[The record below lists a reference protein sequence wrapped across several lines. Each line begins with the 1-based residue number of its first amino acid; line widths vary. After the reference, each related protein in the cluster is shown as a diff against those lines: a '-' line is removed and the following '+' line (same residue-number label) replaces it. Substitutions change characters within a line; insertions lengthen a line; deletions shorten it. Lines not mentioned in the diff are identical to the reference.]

1 MSAVKVEKEIGGRM
15 LSIETGKVARQAHGA
30 VWVRYG
36 DTVVLSTVLTE
47 KPRREVS
54 FFPLFV
60 DFREASYSAGKIPG
74 GFFKREG
81 RPTTKEVITMRLID
95 RPIRPCFPKD
105 FMDETQ
111 LQCLTLSY
119 DGENEPDILAL
130 IGASAALSLSK
141 APFEGPIA
149 ATRVGYMDGEFI
161 VNPTLPE
168 IEEGEMDLI
177 VAGPREALN
186 MLEFAGNEMDEDVVA
201 EAIQTGQQTCQE
213 VVDLINELVEKVGKA
228 EVTYEPTPVPDEL
241 KKEIS
246 EKWGDRIREAKQ
258 IPGKT
263 DRGDALGAIKEEVM
277 THYFPEDAEPSYTH
291 WQVDEALFKTE
302 GRIQRELIVRD
313 GKRPDGRSK
322 DEVRELG
329 VEVGVLPR
337 THGSALFN
345 RGETQAL
352 VMATL
357 GCPRDQ
363 AIIDGIRE
371 EYKKSFYL
379 HYNFPPFSVGQ
390 IKPIRGPSRRDIGH
404 GFLAE
409 KALAPVM
416 PSEEDFPYTVRVVS
430 ELLGSNGSTSQATI
444 CGATLAM
451 MDAGVPITAPVA
463 GISIGMVHDE
473 DDPDNY
479 VLLTDIVGEEDF
491 HGDMDFKVAGSEN
504 GITAIQLDMK
514 AHGIPQDR
522 VVETLAQARQ
532 AREHILAKMKE
543 GIAEPRTELNEYAPR
558 MLTIR
563 IDPKKIG
570 KVIGPGGKTIN
581 AIQDETGATLDI
593 EDDGRIY
600 IASTDSEGAQAAME
614 RVEGIVAEAEMDKVY
629 DGTIVSIRDF
639 GAFIEI
645 LPGTEGLCHVSELS
659 TAYVN
664 DPEDICHVGDKMK
677 VKVINIDD
685 MGRVKVS
692 RKQYL
697 EDEGIED
704 ELAEKAQEGAA
715 KAKEKGGGDRGGR
728 GGGRGGGDRGGR
740 GGGRGGRGGGRGGR
754 G

>member
-1 MSAVKVEKEIGGRM
+1 
-15 LSIETGKVARQAHGA
+15 
-30 VWVRYG
+30 
-36 DTVVLSTVLTE
+36 
-47 KPRREVS
+47 
-54 FFPLFV
+54 
-60 DFREASYSAGKIPG
+60 
-74 GFFKREG
+74 
-81 RPTTKEVITMRLID
+81 
-95 RPIRPCFPKD
+95 
-105 FMDETQ
+105 
-111 LQCLTLSY
+111 
-119 DGENEPDILAL
+119 
-130 IGASAALSLSK
+130 
-141 APFEGPIA
+141 
-149 ATRVGYMDGEFI
+149 MDGEYI

-177 VAGPREALN
+177 VAGPTEALN
-186 MLEFAGNEMDEDVVA
+186 MLEFAGNELEEDIVA
-201 EAIQTGQQTCQE
+201 GAIETGFETCRQVME
-213 VVDLINELVEKVGKA
+213 LIDELVEKVGKA
-228 EVTYEPTPVPDEL
+228 EVEYEPTPVPDEL
-241 KKEIS
+241 KQEIS
-246 EKWGDRIREAKQ
+246 DRWGDRIRQAKQ
-258 IPGKT
+258 IPGKQ

-277 THYFPEDAEPSYTH
+277 AHYFPEDTPEDFEPPYTH

-302 GRIQRELIVRD
+302 GRIQRELIVRE
-313 GKRPDGRSK
+313 GKRPDGRGK
-322 DEVRELG
+322 DDVRELG

-363 AIIDGIRE
+363 AIIDGIRD

-409 KALAPVM
+409 KAIAPVM
-416 PSEEDFPYTVRVVS
+416 PSEEEFPYTVRVVS

-444 CGATLAM
+444 CGATLAL

-491 HGDMDFKVAGSEN
+491 HGDMDFKVAGSRN

-514 AHGIPQDR
+514 ARGIPQDR
-522 VVETLAQARQ
+522 VVETLDQAKR
-532 AREHILAKMKE
+532 AREHILGAMKE
-543 GIAEPRTELNEYAPR
+543 GIAEPRAELNEYAPR
-558 MLTIR
+558 MLTIH

-581 AIQDETGATLDI
+581 AIQDETGATIDI

-600 IASTDSEGAQAAME
+600 IASADSEGAQAAME
-614 RVEGIVAEAEMDKVY
+614 RVEGIVAEAEMGKAY
-629 DGTIVSIRDF
+629 EGTIVSIRDF

-664 DPEDICHVGDKMK
+664 DPEDICQVGDTMT

-704 ELAEKAQEGAA
+704 ELAEKAQQGAA
-715 KAKEKGGGDRGGR
+715 KAKEKGGGGGGKGGRGGRGGR
-728 GGGRGGGDRGGR
+728 GGGKGR
-740 GGGRGGRGGGRGGR
+740 GGGRGGRGGGGGR

>member
-1 MSAVKVEKEIGGRM
+1 M

-36 DTVVLSTVLTE
+36 DTVVLSTVLTD
-47 KPRREVS
+47 KPRREPS

-149 ATRVGYMDGEFI
+149 AARVGYMDGECI

-186 MLEFAGNEMDEDVVA
+186 MLEFAGNEMDEDIVA
-201 EAIQTGQQTCQE
+201 QAIQTGFETCRA
-213 VVDLINELVEKVGKA
+213 VIDLIDELVEKVGKA

-241 KKEIS
+241 KQEIS
-246 EKWGDRIREAKQ
+246 EKWGDRIRQAKQ

-277 THYFPEDAEPSYTH
+277 ACYFPEDAPEDAEPPYTH

-302 GRIQRELIVRD
+302 GRIQRELIVRE
-313 GKRPDGRSK
+313 GTRPDGRAK

-363 AIIDGIRE
+363 AIIDGIRD

-473 DDPDNY
+473 DAPDNY

-491 HGDMDFKVAGSEN
+491 HGDMDFKVAGSRN

-514 AHGIPQDR
+514 ARGIPQDR
-522 VVETLAQARQ
+522 VVETLAQAKQ

-543 GIAEPRTELNEYAPR
+543 GIAEPRKELNEYAPR
-558 MLTIR
+558 MLTIQ

-581 AIQDETGATLDI
+581 AIQDETGATIDI

-728 GGGRGGGDRGGR
+728 GGGDRGGR
-740 GGGRGGRGGGRGGR
+740 GGGRGGRGGGGGRGGSGGRGGR
-754 G
+754 GGGRG